1 MEKLLASYIDWFI
14 LAIIIGFGFELGGSL
29 YHVLTDF
36 IHRK

>member
-1 MEKLLASYIDWFI
+1 MKMLASYIDWFI
-14 LAIIIGFGFELGGSL
+14 LAIIIGFGFGLGGSL

>member
-1 MEKLLASYIDWFI
+1 MEMLTSYIDWFI

-29 YHVLTDF
+29 YRVLTDL

>member
-1 MEKLLASYIDWFI
+1 MEMLESYIDWFI

-36 IHRK
+36 IYRE